1 MIHGNG
7 TKGMDAE
14 ATVAAKT
21 RIVADEFRGGFG
33 WRRAWGWAG
42 HGAGRGKRVTG
53 DQRCCCCMMHEAMRH
68 ALHDLIWEI
77 DVVAARMAG
86 CEL

>member
-1 MIHGNG
+1 
-7 TKGMDAE
+7 
-14 ATVAAKT
+14 
-21 RIVADEFRGGFG
+21 
-33 WRRAWGWAG
+33 
-42 HGAGRGKRVTG
+42 
-53 DQRCCCCMMHEAMRH
+53 MMHEAMRH